1 MNIGELRAY
10 NYLKSQ
16 GYIVEDTTDNSN
28 YWDKDIDFVIYD
40 NKNTYTVEVKWDNV
54 IHKSGNMF
62 IETITDIDKEK
73 EGWFNFCQADFIYY
87 GDSVNKLFYIFK
99 TEDLRAF
106 VESHYLEERKAADY
120 YTGIYSGIVKKVSQ
134 GLLVPI
140 KLFSQQYDVQV
151 VMLDKL
157 EQGYIH
163 KEIQSKYQNNLTQK

>member
-54 IHKSGNMF
+54 IYKSGNMF
-62 IETITDIDKEK
+62 IETITDIDQAK
-73 EGWFNFCQADFIYY
+73 EGWFEFCKADYIYY
-87 GDSVNKLFYIFK
+87 GDSANKLFYIFK
-99 TEDLRAF
+99 TEDLRSF
-106 VESHYLEERKAADY
+106 IKSNYLEERKAPDY
-120 YTGIYSGIVKKVSQ
+120 NYKGIIKKVSL
-134 GLLVPI
+134 GILVPI

-163 KEIQSKYQNNLTQK
+163 KEMQSKYQNNLTQK